1 MKNQRQRLGIFP
13 ASRDEAETQALAR
26 VPYVLVSVRDP
37 DMPPPAFRQSE
48 LCRGVLSLAFDDAEP
63 MDDELDD
70 VCLMTLRDAE
80 AIWAFVIEHLPEVGA
95 VAVHCEQGVSR
106 SPAIAAGLLLGL
118 GLSAGDIFDR
128 DRYRP
133 NPYVLRLMLQARETW
148 LPRAK
153 ILTC

>member
-1 MKNQRQRLGIFP
+1 MKNQRQRLSIFP

-37 DMPPPAFRQSE
+37 DMPPPAFHNSE
-48 LCRGVLSLAFDDAEP
+48 FCRGVLLLAFDDAEP

-70 VCLMTLRDAE
+70 IRLMTIKDAE
-80 AIWAFVIEHLPEVGA
+80 AIWAFVIEHLPDVGA

-106 SPAIAAGLLLGL
+106 SPAIAAGLLLGF

-133 NPYVLRLMLQARETW
+133 NPYVLRLMLQARESW
-148 LPRAK
+148 VPRANFS
-153 ILTC
+153 TR